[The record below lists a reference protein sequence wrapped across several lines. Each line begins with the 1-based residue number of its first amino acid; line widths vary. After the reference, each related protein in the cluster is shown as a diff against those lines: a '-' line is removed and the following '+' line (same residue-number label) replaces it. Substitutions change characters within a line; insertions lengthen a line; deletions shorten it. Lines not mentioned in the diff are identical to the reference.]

1 MAYCPH
7 CGSEVPY
14 FGRTYKDSLILKNI
28 FRAEDDLIYTCD
40 MCDEN
45 YRLSL
50 CSRLLPGLFAFSS
63 FGFIMFLCDKIPA
76 LIFILDHIG
85 KFLIACLIIGIIG
98 DYIWW
103 RYFTQLEAEY

>member
-14 FGRTYKDSLILKNI
+14 FGRTYKDSLILENL
-28 FRAEDDLIYTCD
+28 FRGDDLIYTCD
-40 MCDEN
+40 MCNDN

-50 CSRLLPGLFAFSS
+50 GRRWLPGVFAFSF
-63 FGFIMFLCDKIPA
+63 FGFILYLVDKIPA
-76 LIFILDHIG
+76 LIFIEDHIVI
-85 KFLIACLIIGIIG
+85 FMTAYFIIGITG

-103 RYFTQLEAEY
+103 RYFTELELE